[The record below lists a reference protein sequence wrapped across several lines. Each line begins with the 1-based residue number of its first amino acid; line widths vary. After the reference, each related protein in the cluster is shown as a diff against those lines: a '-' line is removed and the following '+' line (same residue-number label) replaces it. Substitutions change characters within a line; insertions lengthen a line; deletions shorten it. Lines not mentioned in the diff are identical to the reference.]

1 MKQNSL
7 YGMGL
12 LGLGVLLAYLYR
24 LQLPFALILILT
36 ELFIFPK
43 WLRGK
48 QRQKTEEKRFSDVNI
63 YLEQMLYS
71 FRKSG
76 KILIGIIRCG
86 KTVPDRQHGGNH
98 T

>member
-43 WLRGK
+43 WLMGK
-48 QRQKTEEKRFSDVNI
+48 QRQKIGKKGFQMSIFIWNRCCIHSENPERF
-63 YLEQMLYS
+63 YRHY
-71 FRKSG
+71 
-76 KILIGIIRCG
+76 
-86 KTVPDRQHGGNH
+86 
-98 T
+98 

>member
-48 QRQKTEEKRFSDVNI
+48 QRQKTEVFRCQ
-63 YLEQMLYS
+63 YL
-71 FRKSG
+71 FGTDAVFIPKIRKDP
-76 KILIGIIRCG
+76 IGIIRCG